1 LKAETDGILFVI
13 IHFIM
18 LMDRLRPMAS
28 GIVNPRWVW
37 SQVTCVPQA
46 TDYKQLAE
54 LQREARSQAE

>member
-1 LKAETDGILFVI
+1 
-13 IHFIM
+13 
-18 LMDRLRPMAS
+18 MAS